1 MPTLSD
7 ARLRAFV
14 RRTTHVREIADTG
27 GVRLHVGEDVM
38 ELCRATGVL
47 LDEPDPPLP
56 FWAFPWVGGLGVTRY
71 LLDQPAIVAGR
82 SVLDIGTG
90 SGLCAIVSARLGASE
105 VVAVDVDPFATAAA
119 ELNARLNG
127 VRPTI
132 LRRDI
137 LGDPPPAADLVLA
150 GDIAYEGLMASRM
163 AAWLRQAAEHG
174 ALVLIGDPGRRHL
187 PPGLERLA
195 TYEVPASLELEDR
208 VRKRV
213 DVYTI
218 RRPAA

>member
-1 MPTLSD
+1 VSTPSD

-14 RRTTHVREIADTG
+14 RGSTRVREIEDTG
-27 GVRLHVGEDVM
+27 GVRLHVAEDVM
-38 ELCRATGVL
+38 ELCRATGLL
-47 LDEPDPPLP
+47 LDEPDPFLP

-71 LLDQPAIVAGR
+71 LLDQPELVEGR

-90 SGLCAIVSARLGASE
+90 SGLCAIVAARLGASE
-105 VVAVDVDPFATAAA
+105 VVAVDVDPLATAAV

-132 LRRDI
+132 VHRDI
-137 LGDPPPAADLVLA
+137 LGDPPPAVDLVLA

-163 AAWLRQAAEHG
+163 EAWLRHAARLG
-174 ALVLIGDPGRRHL
+174 ARVLIGDPGRRHL
-187 PPGLERLA
+187 PPALERLA
-195 TYEVPASLELEDR
+195 TYEVSASLEIEDR

-218 RRPAA
+218 DEPAG

>member
-1 MPTLSD
+1 VSTPSD

-14 RRTTHVREIADTG
+14 RRSTRVREVADTG
-27 GVRLHVGEDVM
+27 GIRLHVGDDVM
-38 ELCRATGVL
+38 ELCRASGL
-47 LDEPDPPLP
+47 LLGETDPPLP

-71 LLDQPAIVAGR
+71 LLDQPALVAGR
-82 SVLDIGTG
+82 SVVDIGTG
-90 SGLCAIVSARLGASE
+90 SGLCAIVAARLGASE
-105 VVAVDVDPFATAAA
+105 VVAIDVDPLATAAA
-119 ELNARLNG
+119 ELNARLND
-127 VRPTI
+127 VRPMI
-132 LRRDI
+132 VRRDI

-163 AAWLRQAAEHG
+163 EGWLREAARRG
-174 ALVLIGDPGRRHL
+174 AVVLIGDPGRRHL

-218 RRPAA
+218 ERPSA